1 MFGMFNQVQQI
12 ECQEARDMLENHDAQ
27 LVDVRSSQEHAQGT
41 LPGSVNVPLQIIQQ
55 AHQQLDKSKPV
66 IVYCVSGARSAQA
79 LSVLQIMGFDNVHN
93 LGSINKY
100 LTC

>member
-1 MFGMFNQVQQI
+1 MLGMFNQVQQI
-12 ECQEARDMLENHDAQ
+12 ECPDARNMIENHGAQ
-27 LVDVRSSQEHAQGT
+27 LVDVRSPQEHAQST

-55 AHQQLDKSKPV
+55 AHQQLDKNKPV

-79 LSVLQIMGFDNVHN
+79 QSVLQSMGFDNVHN
-93 LGSINKY
+93 LGSIRKY

>member
-1 MFGMFNQVQQI
+1 MFGAFNQPQQI
-12 ECQEARDMLENHDAQ
+12 ECPEARHMVQNHGAQ
-27 LVDVRSSQEHAQGT
+27 LVDVRSPQEHAQGT
-41 LPGSVNVPLQIIQQ
+41 LPGSVNVPLQILQQ

-79 LSVLQIMGFDNVHN
+79 KSFLQSMGFDNVHN
-93 LGSINKY
+93 LGSIQKY